1 METGKFLARTAIFVA
16 LAAVIKIVLASV
28 PNIEL
33 LTLWVATVTL
43 IYGLKA
49 GVTVAFLGNVVADFY
64 VGFGPWTFCVSAG
77 FVLVAVIV
85 WLVSSHLRSSLS
97 YAVVGTTATV
107 LFDVFTVV
115 TSMSLLFGYSV
126 KMALF
131 QQYAVF
137 APWPFGWVH
146 LGSNALIFYFVAEP
160 FIERLK
166 RINGVIPLSKD
177 PGNYEKSDLHS

>member
-1 METGKFLARTAIFVA
+1 METGKFLTRTAIFVA
-16 LAAVIKIVLASV
+16 LAAVIKIMLAFA

-33 LTLWVATVTL
+33 LTLWVVTVTL
-43 IYGLKA
+43 IYGLKV

-77 FVLVAVIV
+77 FVLAAVIV
-85 WLVSSHLRSSLS
+85 WLVRSHLHSSLS
-97 YAVVGTTATV
+97 YAIVGVAVTI
-107 LFDVFTVV
+107 LFDVFTVI

-146 LGSNALIFYFVAEP
+146 LGNNALIFYFVAEP

-166 RINGVIPLSKD
+166 RINGVIPLSK
-177 PGNYEKSDLHS
+177 GSGSLERNDLHS